1 MPAKYEPSPAQK
13 LSTHLLY
20 AGFAILLTGCS
31 LPRGDQ
37 SMSSYSPSE
46 WLGVFCFLGIVI
58 FAYLLPTVIAA
69 CTKHPATI
77 GIGLLNLLFGWSG
90 IVWVATFIWAF
101 VRPAKPVTV
110 IQQAFPDPRIAASPP
125 RLPVGSPA
133 SLPVEEELSA
143 LQRMKDRQLISEEEF
158 ASKRAKILEKI

>member
-1 MPAKYEPSPAQK
+1 MPLTNEPSSAQK
-13 LSTHLLY
+13 LSNHLLY
-20 AGFAILLTGCS
+20 LGFATLLTGCS

-37 SMSSYSPSE
+37 SISTYSPSE
-46 WLGVFCFLGIVI
+46 WLGVLCFLGVVI

-69 CTKHPATI
+69 CTKHPATV

-110 IQQAFPDPRIAASPP
+110 IQQAFPEPRIAVGPP
-125 RLPVGSPA
+125 RFPVGSPA
-133 SLPVEEELSA
+133 GSPVEEELSA
-143 LQRMKDRQLISEEEF
+143 LQRMKDRELITEEEYV
-158 ASKRAKILEKI
+158 SKRAKILERI

>member
-1 MPAKYEPSPAQK
+1 M
-13 LSTHLLY
+13 ST
-20 AGFAILLTGCS
+20 
-31 LPRGDQ
+31 
-37 SMSSYSPSE
+37 YSPSE
-46 WLGVFCFLGIVI
+46 WLGVFCFLGVVI

-69 CTKHPATI
+69 CTKHPATV

-110 IQQAFPDPRIAASPP
+110 IQQTFPDPRIVASPP

-133 SLPVEEELSA
+133 GSPVEEELSA
-143 LQRMKDRQLISEEEF
+143 LLRMKDRQLISDEEF
-158 ASKRAKILEKI
+158 ASKRAKILERI